1 MIERYHQPDIVNAPS
16 FNGLDLPY
24 TRLMIRIR
32 VEWVSILCVT
42 FSFIIL
48 FFLIEKLI
56 IFTN

>member
-24 TRLMIRIR
+24 TRLMIRVR

-48 FFLIEKLI
+48 FFLIEK
-56 IFTN
+56 